1 MGSLYENLGIDRSVL
16 SGGQADKD
24 LNDVLLLWAN
34 DLIEDLTNSLDVEQS
49 DNTSGALRGSIKPI
63 PSKSA
68 VIEVG
73 ISMLDYYDFTN
84 KGVRGV
90 GGHEKGLRQVFGQY
104 AFSNLM
110 PRSDKGSSLA
120 DWAEIKGISPFLVAR
135 SIFQRG
141 IEGTQWFDKVFDQE
155 AINDLIKRVS
165 EATGKQMGVGIRKTL
180 EKPK

>member
-1 MGSLYENLGIDRSVL
+1 VGSLYENLGIDKTVL

-24 LNDVLLLWAN
+24 LNDVLLSWAN
-34 DLIEDLTNSLDVEQS
+34 DLIEDLTKSLDDE
-49 DNTSGALRGSIKPI
+49 TSNDTSKALRTSIKPI
-63 PSKSA
+63 PAKGRI
-68 VIEVG
+68 IEVG
-73 ISMLDYYDFTN
+73 ISMLDYYDFIN

-90 GGHEKGLRQVFGQY
+90 GGHEKGLKQVFGQY

-110 PRSDKGSSLA
+110 PRSDEGSSLA
-120 DWAEIKGISPFLVAR
+120 NWAEIKGLSPFLVAR

-141 IEGTQWFDKVFDQE
+141 IEGTQWFDKVFDQA